1 MNKRLA
7 PLLGTLLLL
16 LAGCESPG
24 YKPPA
29 PQDGLPEEVWKEQVH
44 MSQAAW
50 QMVSVVDVKE
60 GFQDGLMRVQVNL
73 RNRTQGRQS
82 FRTLFEWF
90 DESGFK
96 LDTPNEGWKSHII
109 RANQEF
115 TTGSTATNPKAKS
128 WRLNV
133 VTWSR

>member
-1 MNKRLA
+1 MKKRLA

-16 LAGCESPG
+16 LVGCESPG

-50 QMVSVVDVKE
+50 QMISVVDVKE

-96 LDTPNEGWKSHII
+96 LDTPNEGW
-109 RANQEF
+109 
-115 TTGSTATNPKAKS
+115 
-128 WRLNV
+128 RLNV